1 MGQARTVADSGMEA
15 GKEQGVDS
23 GVGQART
30 VADSGME
37 AGKEQGGGREE
48 LWLTVER
55 GRQEL
60 WPTVEWRQAKNREE
74 LWLTVD
80 RVGARLGGKCS
91 V

>member
-1 MGQARTVADSGMEA
+1 MADN
-15 GKEQGVDS
+15 
-23 GVGQART
+23 GVG
-30 VADSGME
+30 V
-37 AGKEQGGGREE
+37 GKEQGGDREE

-60 WPTVEWRQAKNREE
+60 WLTVEWRRAKSREE

-91 V
+91 VEIMLH